1 MTLAEADAEMRRLNG
16 SPADAEETLNVQAAL
31 PLNLVVSGVCTS
43 GPHVLRAIPS
53 TPRQWLGCCILAVPE
68 EPVCLTCLHARSR
81 FCSLL
86 LRHGRIKKIRGA

>member
-68 EPVCLTCLHARSR
+68 EPVCLCGNVL
-81 FCSLL
+81 
-86 LRHGRIKKIRGA
+86 IRGFVDTVVNLLPTIPYQ